1 MSVASDQHCICSWEC
16 RVANY
21 SKAFLAY
28 SAIETI
34 EQKLTGF
41 VFSGCEAFSLQPQ
54 SANCNETTAT
64 SVLARNGHAIPHC
77 ACPLR
82 RAKRIR
88 QSPEFPHSVKHFTL
102 SDWWW
107 RYHGAEPEGCI
118 DADT

>member
-1 MSVASDQHCICSWEC
+1 LGMSRRELFEGFLGLLRNRNDRTEVKRIC
-16 RVANY
+16 
-21 SKAFLAY
+21 
-28 SAIETI
+28 
-34 EQKLTGF
+34 
-41 VFSGCEAFSLQPQ
+41 FSGCEAFSLQPQ

-64 SVLARNGHAIPHC
+64 SVLARNEHAFPHC

-88 QSPEFPHSVKHFTL
+88 QSPEFPNSVKHFTL